1 LKRFFGLGQRVVN
14 SDRVGGH
21 VNYGLA

>member
-14 SDRVGGH
+14 SNRVGGH
-21 VNYGLA
+21 VNFGLA